1 MLAIFAD
8 PDDSAG
14 CIIPATTR
22 GTIAPTLG
30 LPLSFPH
37 VSPRSGLPAGTA
49 ANHFVSH
56 QPGAANVSV
65 QLPARFTFEPSRFIR
80 ALRLRIALARIRCE
94 MTAASRLAKPMP
106 IKVAL
111 FHQTSYHYE
120 RPVSLGPQ
128 VIRLRPAPHS
138 RTPIDAWSLKV
149 EPAEHFINWQQDPFG
164 NYLARLVFP
173 EKTDRLIVTV
183 DVVADMTVINPF
195 DFFLEDEAVDFPF
208 QYASELEQDL
218 KPFLQPWADDPELLR
233 FRDTVDITP
242 RRTIDFLVGL
252 NQLVQQAISYTI
264 RLEPGVQSPAETL
277 QKRSGSCRD
286 SAWLLVHLLRS
297 FGLAARFVSGYLI
310 QLTADQQ
317 PLDGPGGPA
326 ADFTDLHAWTEV
338 FLPGA
343 GWVGLDPTSG
353 LLTGEGHIPLAATPA
368 PQSAAPISGCVEPAE
383 VKFDFSMNVSR
394 IHEDPRVTKPYSD
407 AEWER
412 IDQLGAEVDRR
423 LNVGDVRLTMG
434 GEPTFVS
441 IDDMEG
447 AEWNTAAV
455 GPHKQRLSDQLI
467 RRLRQ
472 RFAPGALLHYG
483 QGKWYPGESLPRWA
497 YTCLWRTDGQ
507 PIWKNPG
514 LLAPLPDSANP
525 HTQSPVSVDE
535 HRAADFVLELAR
547 RLEVDDRWI
556 RPAFEDVLHLID
568 IEQRLPVDV
577 DPRAFDPDSDED
589 RRRLSRALERGVRRP
604 AGFVLP
610 LSRAWW
616 QADARWTSGFWPF
629 RSHRLFLIPGDSPIG
644 LRLPLESLPAAPA
657 DIPSLDPFA
666 ERHPLPQYT
675 EIRRTSQERLAAAP
689 RPAATAGGR
698 RQTQVLQRLGLID
711 DPAESSADFPGGP
724 EFTGPVIRTALC
736 VEPRNGRLHVFMP
749 PVGTLEDYLDLVASV
764 EDTAEQLQLPVILEG
779 YLPPHDP
786 RIRVLKVTPDPGV
799 IEVNIQPASSWEEL
813 KQITLGVYEDARHCR
828 LGTEKFQL
836 DGRHTGTGGGNHLV
850 LGAASP
856 ADSPFLRRPDLLR
869 SLIAFWNNH
878 PSLSYLFS
886 SLFIGPTSQAPRID
900 EGRADALSELELA
913 FTQVPVPGSGWIPCW
928 LVDRLFRNLL
938 IDLTGNTH
946 RAEICIDKLYS
957 PDHSAGRLG
966 LVELRGFEMPPHERM
981 SLAQQLLVR
990 ALTAAFWEQPYRE
1003 PLIHWH
1009 TAIHDRFLLP
1019 HCLWQ
1024 DLDQVTNYLRSA
1036 GFDIETTWFG
1046 AHFEFRCPLIGTF
1059 SAGGVH
1065 VELRQ
1070 ALEPWYVLGEE
1081 PGGGGTTRFVDSSV
1095 ERVQL
1100 KVTGL
1105 YAPHL
1110 CLAVNGV
1117 RIPLQATDTPGE
1129 FVAGIRYRA
1138 WCPPSCLHPTIGV
1151 HSPLIIEVIDRVARR
1166 SLGGCRAHVDHPGGN
1181 NPAGYPIN
1189 ALAAEAR
1196 RAARFFRFGHSPGNL
1211 DPREPVIAPR
1221 TPWTLDLRRNPG

>member
-1 MLAIFAD
+1 
-8 PDDSAG
+8 
-14 CIIPATTR
+14 
-22 GTIAPTLG
+22 
-30 LPLSFPH
+30 
-37 VSPRSGLPAGTA
+37 
-49 ANHFVSH
+49 
-56 QPGAANVSV
+56 
-65 QLPARFTFEPSRFIR
+65 
-80 ALRLRIALARIRCE
+80 
-94 MTAASRLAKPMP
+94 MP

-111 FHQTSYHYE
+111 FHQTSYHYD
-120 RPVSLGPQ
+120 RLISLGPQ

-149 EPAEHFINWQQDPFG
+149 EPAGHFINWQQDPFG

-173 EKTDRLIVTV
+173 EKTDHFVVTV

-208 QYASELEQDL
+208 SYSEELAQDL
-218 KPFLQPWADDPELLR
+218 KPFLHPWSDTPEVLQ
-233 FRDTVDITP
+233 FRQTVDLRP
-242 RRTIDFLVGL
+242 RRTIDFLVSL
-252 NQLVQQAISYTI
+252 NQLVQQAVGYTI
-264 RLEPGVQSPAETL
+264 RLEPGVQTPAETL
-277 QKRSGSCRD
+277 QKGSGSCRD

-317 PLDGPGGPA
+317 PLDGPAGPA
-326 ADFTDLHAWTEV
+326 SDFTDLHAWTEV

-383 VKFDFSMNVSR
+383 VSFDFRMSIAR
-394 IHEDPRVTKPYSD
+394 IHEDPRVTKPFSD
-407 AEWER
+407 ADWER
-412 IDQLGAEVDRR
+412 IDQLGSEVDQR
-423 LNVGDVRLTMG
+423 LVSGDVRLTMG

-455 GPHKQRLSDQLI
+455 GPAKQQLSDQLI

-507 PIWKNPG
+507 PIWKNPD
-514 LLAPLPDSANP
+514 LLAPLPDAASQPAR
-525 HTQSPVSVDE
+525 HVSPAVDE
-535 HRAADFVLELAR
+535 HHAADFMLELAR
-547 RLEVDDRWI
+547 RLDVDDRWI
-556 RPAFEDVLHLID
+556 RPAFEDMFHLLEL
-568 IEQRLPVDV
+568 EQRLPVDV
-577 DPRAFDPDSDED
+577 DPRRFDPDTDED
-589 RRRLSRALERGVRRP
+589 RRRLCRALERGVRRP

-644 LRLPLESLPAAPA
+644 LRLPLESLPSAAV
-657 DIPSLDPFA
+657 DIPPADPFA
-666 ERHPLPQYT
+666 NRPSLPGYA
-675 EIRRTSQERLAAAP
+675 EIRRLPQERFATTPTDPAAP
-689 RPAATAGGR
+689 R
-698 RQTQVLQRLGLID
+698 RQKQILQRLGLID
-711 DPAESSADFPGGP
+711 DPAESSDDYPGGP
-724 EFTGPVIRTALC
+724 AFAGPVVRTALC
-736 VEPRNGRLHVFMP
+736 VEPRNGRLHIFMP
-749 PVGTLEDYLDLVASV
+749 PVGTLEDYLDLVASI
-764 EDTAEQLQLPVILEG
+764 EDTADRLQLPVILEG

-786 RIRVLKVTPDPGV
+786 RIQVLKVTPDPGV
-799 IEVNIQPASSWEEL
+799 IEVNVQPASSWEQL
-813 KQITLGVYEDARHCR
+813 KHITCGLYDDARHCR

-850 LGAASP
+850 LGAAAP

-869 SLIAFWNNH
+869 SFIGFWNNH

-900 EGRADALSELELA
+900 EGRTDAIAELEIA
-913 FTQVPVPGSGWIPCW
+913 FAQVPEPDSGWIPAW

-938 IDLTGNTH
+938 VDLTGNTH

-966 LVELRGFEMPPHERM
+966 LVEFRGFEMPPHERM
-981 SLAQQLLVR
+981 SLVQQLLLR
-990 ALTAAFWEQPYRE
+990 ALTVAFWEQPYRE
-1003 PLIHWH
+1003 PLIHWKH
-1009 TAIHDRFLLP
+1009 AIHDRFLLP

-1024 DLDQVTNYLRSA
+1024 DLDQVVRHLQTVGIPMQTR
-1036 GFDIETTWFG
+1036 WFG
-1046 AHFEFRCPLIGTF
+1046 AQFEFRCPLIGTF
-1059 SAGGVH
+1059 TAAGAH
-1065 VELRQ
+1065 VEIRQ
-1070 ALEPWYVLGEE
+1070 AIEPWYVLGEE

-1095 ERVQL
+1095 ERLQI

-1105 YAPHL
+1105 HAPHL
-1110 CLAVNGV
+1110 SIAVNGIRV
-1117 RIPLQATDTPGE
+1117 PLQPGTAPGE
-1129 FVAGIRYRA
+1129 FIGGVRYRA
-1138 WCPPSCLHPTIGV
+1138 WCPPSCLHPNIGV
-1151 HSPLIIEVIDRVARR
+1151 HSPLIIEVVDRVARR
-1166 SLGGCRAHVDHPGGN
+1166 SLGGCRCHVDHPGGN
-1181 NPAGYPIN
+1181 NPSGYPIN
-1189 ALAAEAR
+1189 ALAAESR
-1196 RAARFFRFGHSPGNL
+1196 RAARFFRFGHSPGQL
-1211 DPREPVIAPR
+1211 DLREPR
-1221 TPWTLDLRRNPG
+1221 TSQFTPWTLDLRRQ